1 MHMKSI
7 LLVICMFFAGW
18 NSLLAQGSSS
28 IFKGLGPIAVVV
40 QDIDPEA
47 VREDFNVSVIKNDV
61 EVELRKAGIR
71 VVDRSEL
78 TDASGRPYL
87 FVVIHL
93 VKGSLNTF
101 TYHTEL
107 RFHQNA
113 SMTRNPDV
121 VLSVPTWS
129 RSVTGMERANKMMS
143 VRDKIREMLMVYI
156 NEYLAAN
163 PR

>member
-1 MHMKSI
+1 MKSVLII
-7 LLVICMFFAGW
+7 LFMLTM
-18 NSLLAQGSSS
+18 NSISAVAQSSGA
-28 IFKGLGPIAVVV
+28 IFRGLGPIAVVI

-47 VREDFNVSVIKNDV
+47 VREDFNVSVLKNDV

-101 TYHTEL
+101 NYHAEL

-113 SMTRNPDV
+113 SLTRNPDV
-121 VLSVPTWS
+121 ILSVPTWS
-129 RSVTGMERANKMMS
+129 RSVTGMERANRMTN
-143 VRDKIREMLMVYI
+143 VRDKVREMLMVYI
-156 NEYLAAN
+156 NEYLASN
-163 PR
+163 PK

>member
-1 MHMKSI
+1 MKSFFVI
-7 LLVICMFFAGW
+7 LFMFLV
-18 NSLLAQGSSS
+18 SSS
-28 IFKGLGPIAVVV
+28 STIAQSSGAIFRGIGPVAVVI

-47 VREDFNVSVIKNDV
+47 VREDFNVSILKNDV

-78 TDASGRPYL
+78 TDASGRPYV
-87 FVVIHL
+87 FVIIHL

-101 TYHTEL
+101 NYHAEL

-113 SMTRNPDV
+113 SLTRNPDV
-121 VLSVPTWS
+121 ILSVPTWS
-129 RSVTGMERANKMMS
+129 RSVTGMERANRMIN
-143 VRDKIREMLMVYI
+143 VRDKVREMLMVFI
-156 NEYLAAN
+156 NEYLASN

>member
-1 MHMKSI
+1 MKSI
-7 LLVICMFFAGW
+7 LTIVLLSVISW
-18 NSLLAQGSSS
+18 NFSYAQGSGS
-28 IFKGLGPIAVVV
+28 ILRGLGPIAVVV

-61 EVELRKAGIR
+61 ELELRKAGIR

-93 VKGSLNTF
+93 VKGTLNTYS
-101 TYHTEL
+101 YHAEL

-113 SMTRNPDV
+113 SLTRSPDV
-121 VLSVPTWS
+121 ILSVPTWS
-129 RSVTGMERANKMMS
+129 RSVTGMERANRMMS
-143 VRDKIREMLMVYI
+143 VRDKVKEMLMVYI
-156 NEYLAAN
+156 NDYLAAN
-163 PR
+163 PK